1 MITIPHNTP
10 LVTEQD
16 INTVSNILRSGW
28 VAHGLQVSKLEDD
41 FVNFLNGG
49 GACACS
55 SGTAALFL
63 GLVGLGMKHGYKVAL
78 PTYACSA
85 LLNAVYM
92 AGAQPVVMD
101 VCQDDFTLDPKK
113 DFRGVDVAVVVH
125 IYGARGAVELVKNRV
140 PIVIED
146 CCQSLGGLENG
157 DPIGIV
163 GSAAIFSFYATKVI
177 TCGHGGLVW
186 YPDERVADITRD
198 YRDFDGCKTYK
209 PRFNF
214 HLSDI
219 QAGMA
224 REQFSRI
231 ERIRDRRIEIARKYM
246 EALPPGVDFQAG
258 SWNEERMAYR
268 FVLLMENKKQR
279 DSLKTFLNEAGIG
292 AIIPIE
298 RFELLHRYL
307 GLDPI
312 AFPVAEK
319 LADTTLSIP
328 LYPSLS
334 DKEVNYISEKL
345 SMAEKL

>member
-1 MITIPHNTP
+1 MIKIPHNTP
-10 LVTEQD
+10 LITEQD
-16 INTVSNILRSGW
+16 INAVVNVLRSGW
-28 VAHGLQVSKLEDD
+28 VAHGQQVSKLEDD
-41 FVNFLNGG
+41 FVNFLHGG

-63 GLVGLGMKHGYKVAL
+63 GLLRLGIKNGYKVAV

-85 LLNAVYM
+85 ILNALYM
-92 AGAQPVVMD
+92 AGAEPVVMD
-101 VCQDDFTLDPKK
+101 VLADDFTLDPEG
-113 DFRGVDVAVVVH
+113 DFRGVDAVVAVH
-125 IYGARGAVELVKNRV
+125 IYGARADVESLKKKV
-140 PIVIED
+140 PVVIED

-157 DPIGIV
+157 EPISIAGN
-163 GSAAIFSFYATKVI
+163 AAIFSFYATKII

-231 ERIRDRRIEIARKYM
+231 ERIRDRRIEIARKYI
-246 EALPPGVDFQAG
+246 EVLPPGVNFQAG
-258 SWNEERMAYR
+258 NWNEERMAYR
-268 FVLLMENKKQR
+268 FVLLMKNKKQR
-279 DSLKTFLNEAGIG
+279 DNLKTFLNEAGIG
-292 AIIPIE
+292 AMIPIE

-307 GLDPI
+307 GLDPD

-319 LADTTLSIP
+319 LAETTLSIP

-334 DKEVNYISEKL
+334 DKEVNYICEKL
-345 SMAEKL
+345 STVKEL